1 MALKSRKRKLEA
13 EKSVIIKKE
22 RRAKQREHQSHYSV
36 FKASGLTL
44 TAARKQFGFDG
55 MQERSKHV
63 QECNQEAQDI
73 REAVDKLAHV
83 QNKALLMTMGFPTL
97 SSSESETET
106 DSEINILF
114 SPQPALLSPLSQ
126 HSSLPS
132 VSIALSPSASAP
144 VSPSASIPLSPSASI
159 PLG

>member
-73 REAVDKLAHV
+73 REAVAHV